1 MARSRQRRV
10 RLNLGKAKRLAEKIL
25 TELGCRD
32 KELSLLFVDDKGIEE
47 LNRRYL
53 KREGPTD
60 VLAFPL
66 GDPLLGDLVISVER
80 AYLQARERGHPLEE
94 ELALLLIHGTLHLLG
109 YDHTRSRKEAGRMAR
124 KERELLKMVKGSL
137 GGLVIP

>member
-1 MARSRQRRV
+1 M
-10 RLNLGKAKRLAEKIL
+10 
-25 TELGCRD
+25 
-32 KELSLLFVDDKGIEE
+32 DDRGIEE

-80 AYLQARERGHPLEE
+80 AYFQAQERGHTIEE
-94 ELALLLIHGTLHLLG
+94 ELALLLIHGVLHLLG
-109 YDHTRSRKEAGRMAR
+109 YDHTRSKKEARLMAH
-124 KERELLKMVKGSL
+124 KEREILKMVKGSL
-137 GGLVIP
+137 GGLVSLPTGYEE